1 MMVFLAIAF
10 VLLICFCIFMFFY
23 LQLKRKQ
30 PAQTDAPDLSGNQN
44 LGTCAKCQQ
53 QRIIVKK
60 EANLCAFCWSSLYTK
75 QSG

>member
-1 MMVFLAIAF
+1 MLVLLAVAF
-10 VLLICFCIFMFFY
+10 VLLICFSIVIFFY
-23 LQLKRKQ
+23 LQLGKKKPSQ
-30 PAQTDAPDLSGNQN
+30 IDKPDLSSNPN

>member
-1 MMVFLAIAF
+1 MLVLLAVALA
-10 VLLICFCIFMFFY
+10 LLICFCVVIFFY
-23 LQLKRKQ
+23 LQLGKK
-30 PAQTDAPDLSGNQN
+30 APSQSEASDLSSNPN